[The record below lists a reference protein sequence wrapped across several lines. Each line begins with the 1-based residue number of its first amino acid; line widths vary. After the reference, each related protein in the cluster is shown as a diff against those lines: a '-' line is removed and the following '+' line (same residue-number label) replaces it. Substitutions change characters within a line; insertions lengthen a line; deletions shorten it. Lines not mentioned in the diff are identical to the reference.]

1 MNVSFRRRSAFAV
14 GILFVTFVSWFRGT
28 AVTYFPN
35 TEEGNAKFSFFSQV
49 VAVQPVNL
57 IVGQFTSKLNDVIL
71 ALITMLYVDF
81 LDTTG
86 TLYGLA
92 KSLDFI
98 DKDGNFPRSRLA
110 FAIDGIGAIV
120 ASIFGM
126 SSVTAYIE
134 SAAGVEVGGR
144 TDLTAV
150 VTGFLFFL
158 AIFFSPLLASIPPWA
173 TGGTLVIVRGSIPL
187 YLFLV
192 SSNLTVHFCVPPLS
206 FHSNVTGG
214 STHVQIFSRYQLA
227 RSSSCH
233 ICIRYNHAHA
243 TDVLYIIW
251 AHWWF
256 HGVVFNAGRV
266 PHHEISVQS

>member
-1 MNVSFRRRSAFAV
+1 
-14 GILFVTFVSWFRGT
+14 VSWFRGT

-35 TEEGNAKFSFFSQV
+35 TEEGNTKFSFFSQV

-110 FAIDGIGAIV
+110 FAMDGVGAIV

-144 TDLTAV
+144 TGLTAV

-187 YLFLV
+187 YLFW
-192 SSNLTVHFCVPPLS
+192 F
-206 FHSNVTGG
+206 
-214 STHVQIFSRYQLA
+214 R
-227 RSSSCH
+227 
-233 ICIRYNHAHA
+233 A
-243 TDVLYIIW
+243 T
-251 AHWWF
+251 
-256 HGVVFNAGRV
+256 
-266 PHHEISVQS
+266 

>member
-35 TEEGNAKFSFFSQV
+35 TEEGNTKFSFFSQV

-110 FAIDGIGAIV
+110 FAMDGVGAIV

-144 TDLTAV
+144 TGLTAV

-187 YLFLV
+187 YLFW
-192 SSNLTVHFCVPPLS
+192 F
-206 FHSNVTGG
+206 
-214 STHVQIFSRYQLA
+214 R
-227 RSSSCH
+227 
-233 ICIRYNHAHA
+233 A
-243 TDVLYIIW
+243 T
-251 AHWWF
+251 
-256 HGVVFNAGRV
+256 
-266 PHHEISVQS
+266 